1 MNQFKKTP
9 VRWVAGALSGFFLV
23 ACFPKLDLHPL
34 VWIAVLPLLIVVAS
48 ESSPWRAFGWACV
61 SGAMFFAGNCYWF
74 IEVIRQ
80 YGGLRLSIIMP
91 LMVLFVAVFS
101 VFLGAFGL
109 VVGWVARK
117 SPNRALLLSPFLWVA
132 MEMARTYLITGFP
145 WNLLGYAVQS
155 AGLRQIACV
164 TGVYGLSFLAVTT
177 SALGAWA
184 FLHWNTRLPSLLL
197 VGWAVLLLI
206 GNWAFAP
213 PAPTKG
219 TNLALLV
226 QPNVPLDEASATS
239 WAPWLNPTKLNQLV
253 NMSLNA
259 LSTEERRENT
269 ALDEKGQPH
278 IVASPLI
285 IWAENPAPFYFTRD
299 PVFRNAVEGMA
310 RLGRAYVVVNT
321 VVPLGLGPSAITNSA
336 VVVDPEGHE
345 ILQYDKMHLVPFG
358 EYVPAW
364 AFPEKIGKL
373 TAEVGNFVP
382 GTSYRV
388 APTPEGA
395 IGVFICY
402 EDIFPQLVR
411 RIALA
416 GAQVLVNIS
425 NDAWYGDSAAAYQH
439 LEMARFRAIENRRY
453 LLRATNDGITVS
465 IDPYGRVEKRVAR
478 YRTTVLPANFSY
490 RRGQTFYTKHGDA
503 FAWLCTV
510 LAGVMVLVAATLH
523 R

>member
-1 MNQFKKTP
+1 
-9 VRWVAGALSGFFLV
+9 
-23 ACFPKLDLHPL
+23 
-34 VWIAVLPLLIVVAS
+34 
-48 ESSPWRAFGWACV
+48 
-61 SGAMFFAGNCYWF
+61 
-74 IEVIRQ
+74 
-80 YGGLRLSIIMP
+80 
-91 LMVLFVAVFS
+91 
-101 VFLGAFGL
+101 
-109 VVGWVARK
+109 
-117 SPNRALLLSPFLWVA
+117 

-278 IVASPLI
+278 IGASPLI